1 MRRWLATPYYGA
13 LLAPVWLIVRD
24 VLLAIAGAVAGGA
37 AAVIALRRIRRG

>member
-24 VLLAIAGAVAGGA
+24 VLLAIAGGA